1 MRRVRPLLLALA
13 LLMLGTV
20 AAAPRVAPI
29 HALFYQPQLAD
40 RALPAARWPAL
51 FASVRARG
59 FDTLVVQW
67 VQYGDG
73 FTAPADRAWLRT
85 RLDEAR
91 DSGLQLVLGLA
102 ADPAFFQRQADAP
115 EAVAGYLSGLA
126 QRDVAVAA
134 QWQSLLGASAIAGWY
149 LPLEIDDQHW
159 RAPGARRALTD
170 ALAQE
175 VRGLRALAPV
185 RPVYVTAFFS
195 GRMAPAAYAQL
206 LADVHATGVRV
217 WVQDGAGI
225 AQLEAAERALYL
237 AAADGCA
244 GSPGQ
249 GRVHEIFAQVPG
261 QAAFA
266 AQALPAVAL
275 DAALAQRTPC
285 EGDRAVFEL
294 RYLPEAAELLRR

>member
-1 MRRVRPLLLALA
+1 MALLLIC
-13 LLMLGTV
+13 
-20 AAAPRVAPI
+20 AAASARSTAPI

-73 FTAPADRAWLRT
+73 FTAPADRAWLRA

-91 DSGLQLVLGLA
+91 ASGLQLVLGLA

-115 EAVAGYLSGLA
+115 EAVASYLQGLA
-126 QRDVAVAA
+126 RRDVAVAA
-134 QWQSLLGASAIAGWY
+134 QWQALLGATAIAGWY

-159 RAPGARRALTD
+159 RAPEARRALTD
-170 ALAQE
+170 ALTQE
-175 VRGLRALAPV
+175 VRGLRALAPL

-195 GRMAPAAYAQL
+195 GRMAPAAHAQL

-217 WVQDGAGI
+217 WVQDGAGT
-225 AQLEAAERALYL
+225 AQLAASERALYL

-244 GSPGQ
+244 GSPAQ

-261 QAAFA
+261 PAAFA
-266 AQALPAVAL
+266 AQPLPPAAL
-275 DAALAQRTPC
+275 DAALAQHLPC
-285 EGDRAVFEL
+285 AGDRVVFEL
-294 RYLPEAAELLRR
+294 RYLPEAADLLVR